1 MPRKK
6 QRSIYITKEP
16 EWQTFRAL
24 IDLKEQEEAF
34 HKCEYFVRTE
44 IPKKKLVSSVRKWVK
59 DKSGWSKEEQKTI
72 LANPDWAFSATGI
85 STYIEYKLGYMPEN
99 ILNHL
104 QKRKEEW
111 LDRGSKVV
119 QENSR

>member
-16 EWQTFRAL
+16 EWNKFRAL
-24 IDLKEQEEAF
+24 TEVEEQDAAF

-85 STYIEYKLGYMPEN
+85 STYIEYKLG
-99 ILNHL
+99 
-104 QKRKEEW
+104 
-111 LDRGSKVV
+111 
-119 QENSR
+119 